1 MSTRMN
7 KMEYNILLLSG
18 SRKIMQTFIQII
30 SESTES
36 NIENFNRVEELTR
49 DELENL
55 GSTRL
60 VLTLQKMQWERSIFA
75 IGMFSLFEAVVQ
87 KELKIEK
94 GSAFKELKQKLKSHN
109 KIELLESFE
118 EFYCA
123 INVLKHGK
131 GMSYTKLLEK
141 RNSLP
146 FEITPANSIFRNE
159 GDVSEIAA
167 LVYVDNN
174 FLEKCLAVICQ
185 CYEELFRISS

>member
-1 MSTRMN
+1 
-7 KMEYNILLLSG
+7 
-18 SRKIMQTFIQII
+18 MQRVIQII
-30 SESTES
+30 FESTES
-36 NIENFNRVEELTR
+36 HIENFNKIEELIYM
-49 DELENL
+49 ELENS

-60 VLTLQKMQWERSIFA
+60 VLTLQKMQWERAIFA
-75 IGMFSLFEAVVQ
+75 IGMFSLFEAEIQ
-87 KELKIEK
+87 NELKIEK
-94 GSAFKELKQKLKSHN
+94 GWAFKELKQKLENN
-109 KIELLESFE
+109 KRIELLEHFE
-118 EFYCA
+118 EFYYA

-131 GMSYTKLLEK
+131 GMSYTKLLAK

-146 FEITPANSIFRNE
+146 FEITPTDSAFRHE

>member
-1 MSTRMN
+1 
-7 KMEYNILLLSG
+7 
-18 SRKIMQTFIQII
+18 MQTFIQII

-36 NIENFNRVEELTR
+36 NIEKFNRVEELTR

-94 GSAFKELKQKLKSHN
+94 GSAFKELKQKLKNHN

-131 GMSYTKLLEK
+131 GISYTKLLEK

-146 FEITPANSIFRNE
+146 FEIKPADSIFRNE
-159 GDVSEIAA
+159 GDVSEIEA
-167 LVYVDNN
+167 LVCVDNN
-174 FLEKCLAVICQ
+174 FLEKCLAIICK
-185 CYEELFRISS
+185 CYDELFRISL